1 MKRSVIAIGLDAAD
15 PVLLEKWMSQGHLKN
30 INQLRQ
36 QGTYGRLF
44 NTVNYCGTPQET
56 SGTERTWVTFLTG
69 CKPNKTGYWG
79 SIKFDSETYKIAH
92 GDLEGSYESEDYPP
106 FYAVGD
112 DYRVAVMDIP
122 CTALSDRVN
131 GVQILGWGGHFPHTL
146 SHSQPANV
154 LPDIVAKYGKN
165 PVLHKDYGYWWDR
178 SYFERIRR
186 DLKTSVSTRTA
197 ICRELLQQED
207 WDLFF
212 TVFGETHSAS
222 HDFWHLSQSDHPLHP
237 HLSQNV
243 EGDTMLEAFEDV
255 DRAIGEIL
263 AEAPEDAHILLFSL
277 HGMGNNGNDMF
288 SMTFLPEM
296 LYRYNFPG
304 KVAIAPSEVGSPLP
318 PLITKTRRNTW
329 AGEVWQRKFDD
340 NPVRRLLRPW
350 LPGRFLKT
358 GNKLDLASPYEL
370 TEQSAPLNWM
380 PAMWF
385 TPLWLHMKAF
395 ALPAFADGGI
405 RINVKGR
412 EQHGIV
418 DPSEYEAVCDE
429 LTQLVY
435 GLTDAR
441 TGEPIVK
448 NVVRTRQSASENDS
462 SLPDADLVVIWRD
475 EPTEVVDSPTLGRVG
490 PIPYYRT
497 GGHRPNGFLMAKGP
511 GITAGSSLPTSQA
524 VDLGPT
530 ILSLLGAP
538 IPEHFDGKPLLN
550 TAPSDLA
557 VTV

>member
-15 PVLLEKWMSQGHLKN
+15 PVLLEKWMAQGHLKN
-30 INQLRQ
+30 LSQIRQ
-36 QGTYGRLF
+36 QGAYGRIS
-44 NTVNYCGTPQET
+44 NTVNYCGNPKET

-79 SIKFDSETYKIAH
+79 SIKFDSNSYKISH

-106 FYAVGD
+106 FYAIGD
-112 DYRVAVMDIP
+112 DYRVAIMDIP
-122 CTALSDRVN
+122 CTALNDRVN
-131 GVQILGWGGHFPHTL
+131 GLQILGWGGHFPHTL
-146 SHSQPANV
+146 SHSQPADA
-154 LPDIVAKYGKN
+154 LPNIVERYGKN

-178 SYFERIRR
+178 SYFERIRK
-186 DLKTSVSTRTA
+186 DLKTSVSARSA
-197 ICRELLQQED
+197 ICRELLNQEQ

-222 HDFWHLSQSDHPLHP
+222 HDFWHMSQSDHPLYP
-237 HLSQNV
+237 HLSQNA
-243 EGDTMLEAFEDV
+243 EGSDPMLEAFEDI

-263 AEAPEDAHILLFSL
+263 AEAPEDAYVLLFAV

-304 KVAIAPSEVGSPLP
+304 KEALAPGKAGTTPP

-329 AGEVWQRKFDD
+329 AGEVWQRKSDA

-350 LPGRFLKT
+350 LPGKFLKT
-358 GNKLDLASPYEL
+358 GKKLDLVSPYEL
-370 TEQSAPLNWM
+370 HEQKAPLNWM
-380 PAMWF
+380 PAMWY
-385 TPLWLHMKAF
+385 TPLWPQMKAF

-412 EQHGIV
+412 EQNGIV
-418 DPSEYEAVCDE
+418 DPSEYDALCNE

-435 GLTDAR
+435 ELRDAR

-448 NVVRTRQSASENDS
+448 DIVRTRHQATENDP
-462 SLPDADLVVIWRD
+462 SLPDADLVIIWRE
-475 EPTEVVDSPTLGRVG
+475 EPTEVVDSPQLGRIG

-497 GGHRPNGFLMAKGP
+497 GGHRPNGFVLAKGA
-511 GITAGSSLPTSQA
+511 GIEPGSSLPTSQA
-524 VDLGPT
+524 VDLAPT
-530 ILSLLGAP
+530 ILELLGAP
-538 IPEHFDGKPLLN
+538 IPEYYDGKPLLEVS
-550 TAPSDLA
+550 AEVPALL
-557 VTV
+557 

>member
-15 PVLLEKWMSQGHLKN
+15 PDLLEKWMSEGHLKN
-30 INQLRQ
+30 ISQLRQ

-44 NTVNYCGTPQET
+44 NTVNYCDNPQES

-79 SIKFDSETYKIAH
+79 SIKFDSETYKISH
-92 GDLEGSYESEDYPP
+92 GDLEGSYESEEYPP
-106 FYAVGD
+106 FYAMGD
-112 DYRVAVMDIP
+112 DYRVAIMDIP
-122 CTALSDRVN
+122 CTALNDRVN

-146 SHSQPANV
+146 SHSQPANA
-154 LPDIVAKYGKN
+154 LPDIVEKYGKN

-186 DLKTSVSTRTA
+186 DLKTSISTRSA
-197 ICRELLQQED
+197 ICCELMQQEE

-222 HDFWHLSQSDHPLHP
+222 HDFWHLSQSDHPLYP
-237 HLSQNV
+237 HLSRSD
-243 EGDTMLEAFEDV
+243 EGDSMLEAFEDV
-255 DRAIGEIL
+255 DRAIGDII
-263 AEAPEDAHILLFSL
+263 AAAPEGAYIMLFAV

-304 KVAIAPSEVGSPLP
+304 KAAIAPSKPGAALP

-329 AGEVWQRKFDD
+329 AGEVWQRKFDA
-340 NPVRRLLRPW
+340 NPIKRLLRPW

-358 GNKLDLASPYEL
+358 GNKLDLISPYEL

-385 TPLWLHMKAF
+385 TPLWPHMKAF

-412 EQHGIV
+412 EQHGVV

-435 GLTDAR
+435 ELTDAR
-441 TGEPIVK
+441 TGESIVK
-448 NVVRTRQSASENDS
+448 TVVRTRQSATETGA
-462 SLPDADLVVIWRD
+462 SLPDADLIVIWRE
-475 EPTEVVDSPTLGRVG
+475 EPTEVVDSPSFGRVG

-497 GGHRPNGFLMAKGP
+497 GGHRPNGFVIAKGP
-511 GITAGSSLPTSQA
+511 GIAADSSLPIGQA
-524 VDLGPT
+524 ADLGPT
-530 ILSLLGAP
+530 ILSLLEAP
-538 IPEHFDGKPLLN
+538 IPERFDGKPLLN
-550 TAPSDLA
+550 VSAPSSA